1 MEALEYLELPVFSRI
16 HPSYLPAALKTLD
29 ARQAD
34 FSKNTVV
41 LRTGTRSRRMGMV
54 LKGSVTIQRLDY
66 LGNRWLMG
74 LGRRGEI
81 FGETYA
87 LISQEPM
94 MVDVVAN
101 EPCTILYLDLT
112 HIFSPQLSRE
122 PWYPALLQSLL
133 FLSAQKN
140 LELSLHSFHT
150 FPKTIR
156 GRLLSY
162 FKTQTLQNGGK
173 ATFDIPLNRQ
183 QLADYLS
190 VDRSA
195 LSAELC
201 KMRDEGLLTFRKNH
215 FSLTPLGAAGL
226 PEEE

>member
-1 MEALEYLELPVFSRI
+1 MEIRDYLELPLFSRI
-16 HPSYLPAALKTLD
+16 HPSYLPAVLRALD
-29 ARQAD
+29 VRVAE
-34 FSKNTVV
+34 FPKNVVV
-41 LRTGTRSRRMGMV
+41 LRTGTRSRRVGVV
-54 LKGSVTIQRLDY
+54 LSGSVTIQRLDY
-66 LGNRWLMG
+66 LGNRWLIG

-101 EPCTILYLDLT
+101 ERCTVLYADLSQ
-112 HIFSPQLSRE
+112 IFSPALARE
-122 PWYPALLQSLL
+122 AWYPALLQSLL

-162 FKTQTLQNGGK
+162 FKTQTLRSGK
-173 ATFDIPLNRQ
+173 LSFAIPLNRQ
-183 QLADYLS
+183 QLADYLN

-201 KMRDEGLLTFRKNH
+201 KMRDEGLLTFWKNQ